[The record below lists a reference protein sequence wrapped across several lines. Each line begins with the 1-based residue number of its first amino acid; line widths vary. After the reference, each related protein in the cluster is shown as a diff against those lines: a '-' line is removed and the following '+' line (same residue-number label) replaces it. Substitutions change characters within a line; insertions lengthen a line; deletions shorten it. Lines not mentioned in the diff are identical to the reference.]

1 MAGSG
6 FSTALRTKYGRV
18 TGGEP
23 RTLLVAESRLSWTT
37 AEGWPHLKS
46 AENGKSPVVMTCTD
60 APHSL
65 SRDQSRRIRMG
76 ARHEAKNYV
85 QISDCALLVRASN

>member
-1 MAGSG
+1 MAELSVAPADR
-6 FSTALRTKYGRV
+6 FSTALQNMGV

-37 AEGWPHLKS
+37 AKEGVPFKIR
-46 AENGKSPVVMTCTD
+46 GKWKIPVVITCTD

-65 SRDQSRRIRMG
+65 SRDQSRR
-76 ARHEAKNYV
+76 A
-85 QISDCALLVRASN
+85 